1 MAAIRV
7 EHAAVLPRA
16 TSQVFRALVDPL
28 RQIEWD
34 VGTCLGVEPLTEGPA
49 GKGSRNRVHL
59 RGVGSPIELE
69 IVDLE
74 PGARIVHLERWPN
87 GILRHTFTFVVVP
100 EGTRLV
106 QVGELVPSGVRGLLS
121 PVLKGRFTRRFA
133 QIAERLKRYLY
144 AGGGQ
149 GD

>member
-1 MAAIRV
+1 MATIRA
-7 EHAAVLPRA
+7 EHAAVLPRS
-16 TSQVFRALVDPL
+16 TTEVFRAVFDPL

-49 GKGSRNRVHL
+49 AKGSRYRVHL
-59 RGVGSPIELE
+59 KGAASAIDLE
-69 IVDLE
+69 IVELE
-74 PGARIVHLERWPN
+74 RDARIVHLARLPD

-106 QVGELVPSGVRGLLS
+106 QVGELVPSGARGMLAPLLQRR
-121 PVLKGRFTRRFA
+121 LKRRFA
-133 QIAERLKRYLY
+133 EIADRLKRFLY

-149 GD
+149 AG